1 MFRVLTNLPLMLTFS
16 GLALL
21 GLSIAALSR
30 DPAAPDPDP
39 ERCVDLVTI
48 ASSSRQRPFPECS
61 CQDYAVLLVDARV
74 FFCQP
79 NQQASVA
86 VAGGRAVL
94 TCTCAAPAGGS

>member
-30 DPAAPDPDP
+30 DPAAPDP
-39 ERCVDLVTI
+39 ERCADLVTI
-48 ASSSRQRPFPECS
+48 ASSSQQRPFPECA

-79 NQQASVA
+79 NQHASVA
-86 VAGGRAVL
+86 VAGGRGVL
-94 TCTCAAPAGGS
+94 TCTCAAPAGGP